1 MEILKYL
8 YENPPKI
15 NNFLPRKL
23 QIDTKF
29 ALLFGAPLCGKSTLA
44 IAHLSRFDK
53 FLYVDLDDIRARI
66 DLKIINEFVLK
77 FQIKAL
83 CIDNATSKHL
93 KDLERIKQQCKEAEI
108 LIISKDLSLKIDG
121 FKNFYLRGLD
131 YEEFIAFFKRNF
143 DESTIFA
150 HFMDLGNSPFNA
162 LNAHKNYLKQA
173 IFSKISPQKRQIM
186 ANIANKCA
194 ENFSALSSFNELKN
208 ELKIS
213 KDSFYN
219 ELLEL
224 KNLGLI
230 EFLEIFSQQENK
242 RLKRVYFSD
251 FALRGV
257 FSFSKNPRAL
267 ILNMLYCQLASKA
280 VYFAP
285 NLDFYLHYEKL
296 GIIVAPFL
304 SPDLCLMKIKKHLKD
319 YQKLNLNEIIVISNS
334 ANLSQILNGIKISI
348 LPFWRFV
355 AGF

>member
-1 MEILKYL
+1 
-8 YENPPKI
+8 
-15 NNFLPRKL
+15 
-23 QIDTKF
+23 
-29 ALLFGAPLCGKSTLA
+29 
-44 IAHLSRFDK
+44 
-53 FLYVDLDDIRARI
+53 
-66 DLKIINEFVLK
+66 
-77 FQIKAL
+77 
-83 CIDNATSKHL
+83 
-93 KDLERIKQQCKEAEI
+93 
-108 LIISKDLSLKIDG
+108 
-121 FKNFYLRGLD
+121 
-131 YEEFIAFFKRNF
+131 
-143 DESTIFA
+143 
-150 HFMDLGNSPFNA
+150 MDLGNSPFNA

-242 RLKRVYFSD
+242 RLRRVYFSD
-251 FALRGV
+251 FALRAV

-267 ILNMLYCQLASKA
+267 ILNMLYCQLASKS